1 MLAADGRC
9 KTLDAAAD
17 GYVRGEAIGAL
28 LLRAVQQAGSAA
40 SALALFCGSAVN
52 QDGRSSSLTAP
63 NGPSQQE
70 VMRAGL
76 AFAGLAA
83 ADVSHL
89 QMHGTGTPLGD
100 PIEMGAA
107 AAVLVDGSRRA
118 VPLAA
123 STAKAWIGHTEAAAG
138 AIGMTHA
145 SVALSH
151 RLTHGIMH
159 LSMVN
164 SHVAAILDMSTA
176 KSAAPGWQLPRQMS
190 AAVGT
195 SGNGTSVAGISSF
208 AFQGTNAHALLQQAG
223 GGAAAAPLAAEL
235 AIWSKQRM
243 WVAPPAHILLQTAAT
258 TGSGA
263 GKLAR
268 RQASAAV
275 ALEASLAVP
284 QLAFMWQHSV
294 LGLAMFP
301 ATAFVEM
308 AAGAS
313 RQLAN
318 ANDLSTAAIRSA
330 VFATPL
336 ALPAAGAAGLARVRC
351 LVQAASGSFE
361 VGSAGGTAGQV
372 RTHFFASLSSVHPTA
387 GSALAAT
394 SRADRP
400 HLARL
405 LLRGAAAAAAPVRLA
420 TAEVA
425 VPQEQLGMSV
435 HPSVSEAA
443 MHVVAAHQQQHR
455 VLRVA
460 ARIESVHVP
469 QPLPDLL
476 VWASNLVSASGSRQE
491 QRLLGSGGTAMQM
504 AGMETRRLVTQVRD
518 GRRI

>member
-9 KTLDAAAD
+9 KTLDASAD

-28 LLRAVQQAGSAA
+28 LLRAVQQGSSAA

-70 VMRAGL
+70 VMRAGM
-76 AFAGLAA
+76 AFAGLSA
-83 ADVSHL
+83 ADASHL

-118 VPLAA
+118 APLAA

-138 AIGMTHA
+138 AMGMTHT

-159 LSMVN
+159 LSVVN
-164 SHVAAILDMSTA
+164 SHVAAILDMAAA
-176 KSAAPGWQLPRQMS
+176 KSAAPGWHLPRQTS
-190 AAVGT
+190 AAIGASS
-195 SGNGTSVAGISSF
+195 SGASVAGISSF

-223 GGAAAAPLAAEL
+223 GAAAAPVAVEL

-258 TGSGA
+258 SGSGA
-263 GKLAR
+263 GRLAR

-275 ALEASLAVP
+275 ALEAALAAP
-284 QLAFMWQHSV
+284 QLAFLWQHSV
-294 LGLAMFP
+294 LGMAMFP

-318 ANDLSTAAIRSA
+318 ASELSTSAIRSA

-336 ALPAAGAAGLARVRC
+336 ALPAAGAAGLAHVRC
-351 LVQAASGSFE
+351 LVQAGAGSFE
-361 VGSAGGTAGQV
+361 VGSAGGSAGQV
-372 RTHFFASLSSVHPTA
+372 RTHFYASLSAVRPTA
-387 GSALAAT
+387 GSTLPGT
-394 SRADRP
+394 SSADRSQ
-400 HLARL
+400 LACL
-405 LLRGAAAAAAPVRLA
+405 LLSGFTAAAAAPARVA

-435 HPSVSEAA
+435 HPAVSEAA
-443 MHVVAAHQQQHR
+443 MHVVAAHQRQHR

-469 QPLPDLL
+469 QPLPDSQ

-491 QRLLGSGGTAMQM
+491 QRLLGSAGTAMQM
-504 AGMETRRLVTQVRD
+504 AGMETRRLVAQV
-518 GRRI
+518 GFV

>member
-28 LLRAVQQAGSAA
+28 LLRAVQQAGSTA

-76 AFAGLAA
+76 AFARLAA
-83 ADVSHL
+83 TDVSHL

-138 AIGMTHA
+138 AMGMTHA

-151 RLTHGIMH
+151 HLTHGIMH
-159 LSMVN
+159 LSVVN
-164 SHVAAILDMSTA
+164 SHVAAILDMSAA
-176 KSAAPGWQLPRQMS
+176 KSAAPGWHLPRQTS

-195 SGNGTSVAGISSF
+195 SGSGTSVVGISSF

-223 GGAAAAPLAAEL
+223 GAAAAPPAAEL

-243 WVAPPAHILLQTAAT
+243 WVARPAHILLQTAAT

-263 GKLAR
+263 GRLAR

-275 ALEASLAVP
+275 ALEAALAVP
-284 QLAFMWQHSV
+284 QLAFLWQHSV

-336 ALPAAGAAGLARVRC
+336 ALPAAGAAIVPRVRC
-351 LVQAASGSFE
+351 MVQAAAGSFE

-387 GSALAAT
+387 GSAMAAT
-394 SRADRP
+394 SRADRS

-405 LLRGAAAAAAPVRLA
+405 LLRGGAAAAAPARLA

-435 HPSVSEAA
+435 HPAVSEAA
-443 MHVVAAHQQQHR
+443 MHVVAVHQQQHR

-469 QPLPDLL
+469 QPLPDHL
-476 VWASNLVSASGSRQE
+476 VWASNLVSTSGSRQE
-491 QRLLGSGGTAMQM
+491 QRLLGSSGTAMQM

-518 GRRI
+518 SGRV